1 MGKVAVNEA
10 GDAVAGFTRWSGNGY
25 AIQAAVRPAASGH
38 WQQVVDLSD
47 PEGNS
52 PRGAGIA
59 IDRAGNALTL
69 WVRAGHS
76 ADSPVVVSSFRP
88 AGGSWTAPV
97 ELGGPYGDVWNMGS
111 RSTPPGRRSRCGARR
126 AGGAGYIV
134 FSSYRPFGGSWTR
147 ATSVSRPNVDDL
159 SLAVSDSGNALALWR
174 EATSGQ
180 MAVVADARPAATG
193 KWEPTVQLSPSGVYA
208 GADTLAGDRAGN
220 AVAVW
225 TEGFGDASVR

>member
-1 MGKVAVNEA
+1 M
-10 GDAVAGFTRWSGNGY
+10 
-25 AIQAAVRPAASGH
+25 
-38 WQQVVDLSD
+38 
-47 PEGNS
+47 
-52 PRGAGIA
+52 
-59 IDRAGNALTL
+59 
-69 WVRAGHS
+69 
-76 ADSPVVVSSFRP
+76 
-88 AGGSWTAPV
+88 
-97 ELGGPYGDVWNMGS
+97 
-111 RSTPPGRRSRCGARR
+111 
-126 AGGAGYIV
+126 
-134 FSSYRPFGGSWTR
+134 
-147 ATSVSRPNVDDL
+147 SRPNVDDL